1 MIFDLGK
8 TKFDFNDLI
17 TNNKNLMGR
26 YFIEGGIQFM
36 SVLSL
41 LFLIILSLAVL
52 SVVKGI
58 KSRNESSNGLS
69 SFKKHIKSVALFAL
83 VFGILGQVLGLVQI
97 FDYLSGSTIETAASV
112 LARGIKITFYP
123 TLYGIGIY
131 LISIVI
137 SVGLDFKTGTEN
149 K

>member
-1 MIFDLGK
+1 LIFDLGK

-41 LFLIILSLAVL
+41 LFLIILSLAVF

>member
-1 MIFDLGK
+1 
-8 TKFDFNDLI
+8 
-17 TNNKNLMGR
+17 MGR

-41 LFLIILSLAVL
+41 LFLIILSLAVF